1 MNRDVHME
9 AVSKEKVPTS
19 SSSLHGAES
28 FHPSEEN
35 LGDWDVFSYVL
46 HGYGVGDQE
55 KKKVPI
61 GDMRLCKSEPKEK
74 VGSNGGRL
82 TGGTRVDLKV
92 GTWNSFPKNIA
103 CDTAIESSIVGPY
116 APNTVAVGISLRS
129 AGP

>member
-55 KKKVPI
+55 KKKVP
-61 GDMRLCKSEPKEK
+61 GKKRKL
-74 VGSNGGRL
+74 GQL
-82 TGGTRVDLKV
+82 
-92 GTWNSFPKNIA
+92 SFNHARNYTI
-103 CDTAIESSIVGPY
+103 
-116 APNTVAVGISLRS
+116 
-129 AGP
+129 